1 MKTIQNKTST
11 KKKVWITPK
20 MEKMEIQNDWKLLLG
35 PDGLN
40 S

>member
-1 MKTIQNKTST
+1 MQNKISS
-11 KKKVWITPK
+11 KKKVWIAPK
-20 MEKMEIQNDWKLLLG
+20 MEKMEIKSDWKNLLA

>member
-1 MKTIQNKTST
+1 MKTMQNKIST
-11 KKKVWITPK
+11 KKKVWIAPK
-20 MEKMEIQNDWKLLLG
+20 MEIMKIQSDWKNLLA

>member
-1 MKTIQNKTST
+1 MKTMQNKISS
-11 KKKVWITPK
+11 KKKVWIAPK
-20 MEKMEIQNDWKLLLG
+20 MEKMEIQSDWKNLLA